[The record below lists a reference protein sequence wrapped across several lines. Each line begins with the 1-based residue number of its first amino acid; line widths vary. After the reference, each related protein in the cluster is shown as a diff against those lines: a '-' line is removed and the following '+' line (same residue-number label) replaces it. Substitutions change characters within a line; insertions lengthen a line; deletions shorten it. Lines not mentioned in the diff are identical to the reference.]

1 MSDLSVAP
9 IGAAIPSIVD
19 SVEGVSGAAA
29 TSGVGKSSFGE
40 AFEKAMSNAVS
51 SVRGGEKA
59 MLAGLEGRLGN
70 QEVVNAVLA
79 AENTLQTVVAIRD
92 RAVNAYQEILRMP
105 I

>member
-9 IGAAIPSIVD
+9 LGSAVPALLGTVD
-19 SVEGVSGAAA
+19 GVSGAASV
-29 TSGVGKSSFGE
+29 SGTGKASFGQ
-40 AFEKAMSNAVS
+40 AFQKAMSNAVS
-51 SVRGGEKA
+51 TIKGGEQA
-59 MLAGLEGRLGN
+59 MMGGLEGRLGS

-79 AENTLQTVVAIRD
+79 AEHTLQTVVAIRD